1 MIDILHTLLSAI
13 VTLGI
18 LVTIHEYGHF
28 WVARRCGVKVLRFS
42 IGFGKGLYRWYD
54 RQGTEYVIAAIPLG
68 GYVKM
73 LDEREAEV
81 PPELRDQAFNTKP
94 LSQRVAIVAAG
105 PLVNLI
111 FAVLVYWLMFMAGI
125 STVVPVVGEVRQG
138 SPVALAMADQ
148 GQGLSGRELV
158 AVDGYET
165 QTWEQVSLRLAARI
179 GDSGELQLRTRE
191 LNGTDSSELMVAI
204 ERWQIDDQRGPLY
217 SLGVTP
223 YRPLLPPRIGELS
236 ENGRAKAAGLQSG
249 DLVLS
254 INGTSVE
261 RWSELVDRV
270 RGQPE
275 QLLQL
280 QVERDRQRVQIEVTP
295 ARMLAETG
303 EEYGY
308 IGAGVVSVGWP
319 EGMRRELRYSPLE
332 AIPAAFAK
340 SYQMVSLTL
349 ESIWKMLQGLISV
362 KNLSGP
368 ITIAKVAGAS
378 AASGLESFLNFLA
391 YLSISL
397 GILNLLPIPVL
408 DGGHLLYYL
417 IEAIRGKPVSERTQV
432 VGLKVGMT
440 LMLML
445 MLMALYNDLAR
456 L

>member
-1 MIDILHTLLSAI
+1 MEILHTLLFAI

-73 LDEREAEV
+73 LDEREGEV
-81 PPELRDQAFNTKP
+81 PIEQRDQAFNTKP
-94 LSQRVAIVAAG
+94 VWQRVAIVSAG
-105 PLVNLI
+105 PLVNLA
-111 FAVLVYWLMFMAGI
+111 FAVLVYWLMFMAGT
-125 STVVPVVGEVRQG
+125 SAVVPVVGEVRSD
-138 SPVALAMADQ
+138 SPIAAVLSGQNRSLA
-148 GQGLSGRELV
+148 GRELI
-158 AVDGYET
+158 AVDGHDT
-165 QTWEQVSLRLAARI
+165 PTWEQVSLRLAARI
-179 GDSGELQLRTRE
+179 GDSGELRLGSRE
-191 LNGTDSSELMVAI
+191 LNGTDSSELTIAI
-204 ERWQIDDQRGPLY
+204 ERWQIDEQRGPLY
-217 SLGVTP
+217 TLGITP
-223 YRPLLPPRIGELS
+223 YRPLLPPRIGSLS
-236 ENGRAKAAGLQSG
+236 EDGRAKAAGLKID
-249 DLVLS
+249 DLVRS
-254 INGTSVE
+254 VNGVAIE
-261 RWSELVDRV
+261 RWMELVEQV
-270 RGQPE
+270 RAQPE
-275 QLLQL
+275 QVLRL
-280 QVERDRQRVQIEVTP
+280 QVERDRQLLQIELTP
-295 ARMLAETG
+295 ARTQAETG
-303 EEYGY
+303 EVYGY
-308 IGAGVVSVGWP
+308 IGAGVVQVGWP
-319 EGMRRELRYSPLE
+319 DSMLRELHYSPLE
-332 AIPAAFAK
+332 AVPAAFAK

-432 VGLKVGMT
+432 LGLKIGMT